1 MDRFSWVWLVIVG
14 IGMFSMVR
22 PGGVKLFQRRGTL
35 AKMSDYYETPERKR
49 IALRIER
56 FERWYFIINGACLV
70 LAGLSLRFVSVN
82 AFAVFIG
89 LTGLLGL
96 IGLIYNARV
105 FSSK

>member
-1 MDRFSWVWLVIVG
+1 MDSVPWMWLLFVVIG
-14 IGMFSMVR
+14 LFSMVR
-22 PGGVKLFQRRGTL
+22 PGTIKLFQRRGML

-49 IALRIER
+49 IALQLER
-56 FERWYFIINGACLV
+56 FERWYFILNGACLV